1 MDKKR
6 NTVNEIYEITDII
19 RKDISRTRAGV
30 EDDEV
35 MEIIEKYI
43 FSREE
48 FAFRDYE
55 ETLHIINSI
64 FYNLRKDLSI
74 LQPYIEDDDIKE
86 IMVNGK
92 DKIFV
97 EG

>member
-6 NTVNEIYEITDII
+6 KIVKEIYEITDII
-19 RKDISRTRAGV
+19 RKHISRTKASV

-35 MEIIEKYI
+35 MEIIEKYV
-43 FSREE
+43 FTRQE

-64 FYNLRKDLSI
+64 FYNLRKDLTT
-74 LQPYIEDDDIKE
+74 
-86 IMVNGK
+86 
-92 DKIFV
+92 
-97 EG
+97 